1 MIKVITRLLPFILL
15 LGIGTF
21 KTQAQYVTIP
31 DPVFVTWLQNNG
43 FATCMSGNQLD
54 TSCPALAN
62 VLSLQCYGVA
72 IRDLTGAQYFKNAQ
86 ELNCYNDSLYS
97 IPVLPPRLQTLTC
110 YSNNLSTLPPFPAT
124 LKAIGCWKNRFTTL
138 PTLPDSLTELDC
150 QQNQIT
156 VLPALPA
163 SLTSLTCYS
172 NQLTALPALPDSLQ
186 FLDCHINN
194 ISTLPTLPGSLT
206 YLFCQNNQLTS
217 LPALP
222 DSLYQ
227 LYCDNN
233 TNLNC
238 LPQIHKIVYL
248 QFNGTGVTCVPNY
261 GTVTNSTP
269 LITGLP
275 LCQGGNTHGCLSI
288 PVVNA
293 GNNAA
298 ICFGAHV
305 TLGGAPTAT
314 GGTPAYAYQW
324 TPGTGLS
331 STTVSNPVASPIATT
346 TYTVTVT
353 DAVGVTATG
362 SVTITVHGNPIA
374 AAGPNVTLVTC
385 NQTGVQ
391 IGGTP
396 TASGGSG
403 PSYTYSWSPTVGES
417 SNIVANPVISGI
429 STNTTYTVVV
439 TDIAGCSASSSV
451 QVTVISSNLL
461 VGISSSGDTSW
472 CAASETQD
480 NLTALVAGG
489 TAPYLYSWSGSNIF
503 PVNNQVV
510 TINPGIAGHYNYSV
524 TVTDANNCTNT
535 NTITISV
542 IARPTSNFT
551 VTSPVCIGQF
561 STITYTGDGI
571 GGALYNWDFGNATI
585 LSGTGQ
591 GPYQV
596 SWNSAGT
603 NNITLSLLQNS
614 CTSDTTVIP
623 VTVNNSSLQLDS
635 IVAHNARCYGD
646 TGALCVYVT
655 GAPPYQY
662 QWSNGQQSGAACL
675 SNLNAAT
682 YTVTVL
688 NGSGCS
694 VTGTGTISQPAQLAV
709 SITATNSSCAG
720 NNGVLVASVSG
731 GNSDYSFE
739 WAPNGNTTATNSGLA
754 PGNYPLT
761 VTDIEGCSVTGLGT
775 VAATASITFDTISIL
790 QPYCY
795 NFNNGSA
802 CVGMSGGNQP
812 YSYLWNTNA
821 TTQCITSI
829 LAGSYSVTV
838 SDANACTASAVVNVA
853 QPSPLA
859 YQAAVSNILCN
870 GSATGGIGLHPSG
883 GTAPYAYEWSNSAIL
898 DTLGNLA
905 AGTYAITVVD
915 AHGCSVSSQYTI
927 SQPLQLSLTILSQ
940 TNVSCFDGANGSV
953 CVNASGGTGVY
964 NYVWSNNSTAA
975 CSSNLSAGL
984 YSCTVTDA
992 NLCSMNTSAL
1002 ITQPAQITLQVTSL
1016 DSNAIPD
1023 SVNIAVTGGVSP
1035 YDFDWND
1042 GMQHGTN
1049 NWHWYNIAGIY
1060 LGVVT
1065 DANGCSSN
1073 FRVDAG
1079 CNDQCVWPGDANY
1092 DGVVDNNDLLPIG
1105 VGYDTTGYARLYPTI
1120 SFTPQYCQSWNDT
1133 LPTGVNY
1140 KHIDCNGDGVI
1151 NADDTT
1157 AILLNYGSTH
1167 PRGGGAQPWK
1177 NNAPVLHVKLSPD
1190 TLVDGQT
1197 VTATLLLG
1205 DSALPA
1211 NNVYALAFTFNYD
1224 PAVVD
1229 SNSVGINFTNSWLAG
1244 TGDHINISKNF
1255 YGPGQIQAAI
1265 TRINHINRS
1274 GSGVIANVSMKITT
1288 GNINGKNLQYY
1299 LMNTFINNLTVIDN
1313 SGNVLPFNAGA
1324 DSSQVAFIPTAIAPI
1339 TAGST
1344 SLNIFPNPAVDQ
1356 LYVNC
1361 NLPVNGLISIVDL
1374 EGRTVTEQ
1382 SIVTPN
1388 SALNISAL
1396 SAGVYMIKV
1405 NCNNQEYHSRFVKI
1419 SSK

>member
-54 TSCPALAN
+54 TTCPALAN

-248 QFNGTGVTCVPNY
+248 QFSGTGVTCVPNY

-269 LITGLP
+269 LIAGLP
-275 LCQGGNTHGCLSI
+275 LCQQGNTHGCLSI

-324 TPGTGLS
+324 APGTGLS

-353 DAVGVTATG
+353 DTIGVTATG
-362 SVTITVHGNPIA
+362 SVTITVHANPVA

-429 STNTTYTVVV
+429 STNTTYIVVV

-503 PVNNQVV
+503 PVNNQGATV
-510 TINPGIAGHYNYSV
+510 NPGIAGHYNYSV

-551 VTSPVCIGQF
+551 VTSPVCMGQI

-571 GGALYNWDFGNATI
+571 GGAVYNWDFGNATI

-596 SWNSAGT
+596 SWNNAGT
-603 NNITLSLLQNS
+603 NSITLSLLQSS

-662 QWSNGQQSGAACL
+662 NWSNGEQTNASCL
-675 SNLNAAT
+675 SNLSAAT
-682 YTVTVL
+682 YTVTVF

-709 SITATNSSCAG
+709 SITATNSSCSQNTGSLTAT
-720 NNGVLVASVSG
+720 VLG
-731 GNSDYSFE
+731 GTPGYAYQ
-739 WAPNGNTTATNSGLA
+739 WAPAGTTQIISNLA
-754 PGNYPLT
+754 PGVYLLT
-761 VTDIEGCSVTGLGT
+761 
-775 VAATASITFDTISIL
+775 
-790 QPYCY
+790 
-795 NFNNGSA
+795 
-802 CVGMSGGNQP
+802 
-812 YSYLWNTNA
+812 
-821 TTQCITSI
+821 
-829 LAGSYSVTV
+829 
-838 SDANACTASAVVNVA
+838 
-853 QPSPLA
+853 
-859 YQAAVSNILCN
+859 
-870 GSATGGIGLHPSG
+870 
-883 GTAPYAYEWSNSAIL
+883 
-898 DTLGNLA
+898 
-905 AGTYAITVVD
+905 
-915 AHGCSVSSQYTI
+915 
-927 SQPLQLSLTILSQ
+927 
-940 TNVSCFDGANGSV
+940 
-953 CVNASGGTGVY
+953 
-964 NYVWSNNSTAA
+964 
-975 CSSNLSAGL
+975 
-984 YSCTVTDA
+984 
-992 NLCSMNTSAL
+992 
-1002 ITQPAQITLQVTSL
+1002 
-1016 DSNAIPD
+1016 
-1023 SVNIAVTGGVSP
+1023 
-1035 YDFDWND
+1035 
-1042 GMQHGTN
+1042 
-1049 NWHWYNIAGIY
+1049 
-1060 LGVVT
+1060 VT
-1065 DANGCSSN
+1065 DANGCSATASATVVSPTAIGFDSISRTNIYCYNGNNGSACAHVSGGTHPYFYLWSN
-1073 FRVDAG
+1073 SATGQCISGLTAGLYFITVSDVNSCSATDSVLITQPDSLYIQGTVTDITCYGSNDGRINVQPIGGTLPYAYSWNNGVTVLILTQAGGGLYNITVTDGNACTVTAQYIIREPTRLTLNTDSQINVSCLGGANGSICVGLSGGVTPYAYMWSNSWPLSCTTTLSAGNYTVTAVDANGCTAQNSYNITQPASALTLQVSSADSNSIPDLVNVIVSGGVRPYNFNWDDGVLGADSNHTYVTAGIFIDTVTDANGCQVSYRIDAG

-1092 DGVVDNNDLLPIG
+1092 DGLVDNNDLLPIG
-1105 VGYDTTGYARLYPTI
+1105 LGYDTTGYARLYPTI
-1120 SFTPQYCQSWNDT
+1120 SFTPQYCQNWIDT
-1133 LPTGVNY
+1133 LVTGVNY
-1140 KHIDCNGDGVI
+1140 KHIDCNGDGII

-1157 AILLNYGSTH
+1157 AVLLNYGSTH

-1177 NNAPVLHVKLSPD
+1177 NNAPILHVKISPD
-1190 TLVDGQT
+1190 TLSDGQT
-1197 VTATLLLG
+1197 VTATLSLG
-1205 DSALPA
+1205 DSSLPCT
-1211 NNVYALAFTFNYD
+1211 NVYGLAFTYNYD
-1224 PAVVD
+1224 PIVVD
-1229 SNSVGINFTNSWLAG
+1229 TNSINLTFTNSWLAG

-1255 YGPGQIQAAI
+1255 FGPGQIQAAI
-1265 TRINHINRS
+1265 TRINHLNRS

-1288 GNINGKNLQYY
+1288 GNINGKNMQYY
-1299 LMNTFINNLTVIDN
+1299 LMHSFISNLTVIDN
-1313 SGNVLPFNAGA
+1313 AGNVLPFNAGSDTA
-1324 DSSQVAFIPTAIAPI
+1324 QVEFIPTAIAPV
-1339 TAGST
+1339 TAAT
-1344 SLNIFPNPAVDQ
+1344 AKINIFPNPAIDQ

-1361 NLPVNGLISIVDL
+1361 SLPATGLISIVDM
-1374 EGRTVTEQ
+1374 EGRTVMQQ
-1382 SIVTPN
+1382 SIETLT
-1388 SALNISAL
+1388 STLNISAL
-1396 SAGVYMIKV
+1396 SGGVYMIKV
-1405 NCNNQEYHSRFVKI
+1405 NCNNQEYYSRFVKI
-1419 SSK
+1419 GSK